1 MRLEE
6 YNQGILDRANIRKA
20 VTVVKKETIETAKVT
35 KKAKPS
41 RIVILRV
48 GSTILASL
56 GSEEQVV
63 VEEPEEEVRVVVQQ
77 TRLGRQIVLPQ
88 CLRK

>member
-6 YNQGILDRANIRKA
+6 YNQGILDRANTRKV
-20 VTVVKKETIETAKVT
+20 VTVTKKEIIVTVKTT

-56 GSEEQVV
+56 GSKEQVV
-63 VEEPEEEVRVVVQQ
+63 IKEPEEKVRVVGQ
-77 TRLGRQIVLPQ
+77 
-88 CLRK
+88 